1 MEEVLDA
8 ILHNAVSVIVAAALG
23 AVWVALRHIWKQMR
37 ATQGGLQCVLR
48 TTIIDIHK
56 RALDKGYCRIYEK
69 ENLTHAYEAY
79 KALGGNGVV
88 KSLYNETMEFPTEPE
103 EEENEN

>member
-1 MEEVLDA
+1 MEE
-8 ILHNAVSVIVAAALG
+8 
-23 AVWVALRHIWKQMR
+23 
-37 ATQGGLQCVLR
+37 QGGLQCVLR
-48 TTIIDIHK
+48 TTIIDIHN

-103 EEENEN
+103 AEENEN